1 MVYLNIQQA
10 IYFLNNLIHYGYKFE
25 MWDKGRKFV
34 RLKFSQYH
42 FTQRKISIYI
52 IVVFLYLGTS
62 IFSMWIY
69 GKHKAGS
76 ESSVHNK
83 TDISDNKDDAHSVM
97 HSTETKRWV
106 VKQLAEAESTRSRV
120 NQLKENVPTKCSK
133 TCQLIALLWASTE
146 ISCYQLILQDCRQ
159 SLVL

>member
-1 MVYLNIQQA
+1 M
-10 IYFLNNLIHYGYKFE
+10 E
-25 MWDKGRKFV
+25 
-34 RLKFSQYH
+34 
-42 FTQRKISIYI
+42 SIRQ
-52 IVVFLYLGTS
+52 G
-62 IFSMWIY
+62 
-69 GKHKAGS
+69 G

-83 TDISDNKDDAHSVM
+83 TDISDNKDDTHSVR

-106 VKQLAEAESTRSRV
+106 VKQLAEAEATRSRV